1 MQIMTEQVKI
11 LGENGR
17 RLQLITEDTRVHLTD
32 RDTQFLDCT
41 LTTAV
46 QNVLVSLE
54 IWAGVV

>member
-1 MQIMTEQVKI
+1 MTEQVKI